1 MYIIKSGNLLKI
13 SGNNSSIGSINNSSL
28 GLANNSSSSS
38 NSNSS
43 HIKLS

>member
-13 SGNNSSIGSINNSSL
+13 SANNSSIGS
-28 GLANNSSSSS
+28 ANNSSIGSTS
-38 NSNSS
+38 NSSSS